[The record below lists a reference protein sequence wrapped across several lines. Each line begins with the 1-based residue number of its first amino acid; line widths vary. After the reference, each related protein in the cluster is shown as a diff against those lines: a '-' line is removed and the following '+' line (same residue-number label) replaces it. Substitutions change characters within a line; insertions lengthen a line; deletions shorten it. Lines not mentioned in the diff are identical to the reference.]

1 MTFPQTPD
9 AIRTIR
15 RNAGVVPADR
25 IANSLGWT
33 FGRLQRV
40 ARTFQIDLRMRVPD
54 PAPPRV
60 NRALPNMRTE
70 QFGTRFRA
78 IDADI
83 LRAKAADHFMKPAT
97 FIAAVIEGAILR
109 GKLDDLASAG
119 KGYRPVA
126 EPDSAETA
134 RDELA

>member
-1 MTFPQTPD
+1 MSFPQTPD

-15 RNAGVVPADR
+15 RNAGMVPADR
-25 IANSLGWT
+25 IARDLGWPY
-33 FGRLQRV
+33 GRLLRA
-40 ARTFQIDLRMRVPD
+40 ARTFNIDLRMRVAD
-54 PAPPRV
+54 PASEAS
-60 NRALPNMRTE
+60 RARGSAADIRSE
-70 QFGTRFRA
+70 QFGARFRTV
-78 IDADI
+78 DADI

-126 EPDSAETA
+126 EASG
-134 RDELA
+134 DEAPE